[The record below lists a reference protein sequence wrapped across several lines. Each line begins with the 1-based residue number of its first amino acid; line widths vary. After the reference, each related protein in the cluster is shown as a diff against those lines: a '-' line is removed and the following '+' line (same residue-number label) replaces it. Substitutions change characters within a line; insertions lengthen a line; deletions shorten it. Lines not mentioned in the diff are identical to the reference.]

1 MEFYAQTAFI
11 APSVFCITS
20 SASRRLNHR
29 ESLPKDLE
37 GITKIEDGMMTL
49 SVETECRQADTHK
62 VKLYVYG
69 ELQKLFARNGIRI

>member
-1 MEFYAQTAFI
+1 MILKGPAF
-11 APSVFCITS
+11 
-20 SASRRLNHR
+20 
-29 ESLPKDLE
+29 E